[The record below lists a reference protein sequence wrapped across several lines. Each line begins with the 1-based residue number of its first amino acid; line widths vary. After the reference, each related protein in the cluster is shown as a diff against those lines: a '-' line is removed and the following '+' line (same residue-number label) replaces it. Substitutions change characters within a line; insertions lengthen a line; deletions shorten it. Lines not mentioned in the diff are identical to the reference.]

1 MKGRVLGLDHVGIA
15 VRDPRQRLPL
25 WAEALGLPLDRA
37 EVVPTEGVRTW
48 LLDFGGGHI
57 ELLEPLSGDS
67 PIARAIEKRGEGI
80 HHLCLAVD
88 DIEAALAR
96 LAARGIEA
104 IGGGAR
110 PGAGG
115 CRVAFLHPKD
125 TGGVLLEL
133 SERPPGAKGNAVET
147 ADAHPFATGTL
158 AVLYVKEPRAR
169 MIGAVRSLDGCNR
182 DDHGL
187 PDPVNPH
194 RKRRNRKVEPEPPH
208 LREWHFACEQPEGPD
223 CDRSLDRHCRGSQ
236 QQRGHVTAHC
246 RCPGPRIETRLGGL
260 TCRQKIRNVGD
271 RLVD

>member
-48 LLDFGGGHI
+48 FLDFGGGHI

-67 PIARAIEKRGEGI
+67 PVARALEKRGEGI

-88 DIEAALAR
+88 DIAAALAR
-96 LAARGIEA
+96 LAAHGIEA

-133 SERPPGAKGNAVET
+133 SERPPGAKGNAIEA

-169 MIGAVRSLDGCNR
+169 MIGAVRSLDGVGVALLGLDLDAW
-182 DDHGL
+182 DDWVAQWARRERGPLTPSLQFFPLARVEKLQADDDAPDL
-187 PDPVNPH
+187 PSFGRQFTERTGVPLLDALAG
-194 RKRRNRKVEPEPPH
+194 EGH
-208 LREWHFACEQPEGPD
+208 LP
-223 CDRSLDRHCRGSQ
+223 
-236 QQRGHVTAHC
+236 
-246 RCPGPRIETRLGGL
+246 
-260 TCRQKIRNVGD
+260 
-271 RLVD
+271 